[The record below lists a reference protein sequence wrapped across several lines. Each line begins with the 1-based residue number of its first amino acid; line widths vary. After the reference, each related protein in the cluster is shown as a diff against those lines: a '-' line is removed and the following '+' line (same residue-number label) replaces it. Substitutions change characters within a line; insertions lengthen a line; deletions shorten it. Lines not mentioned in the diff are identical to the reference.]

1 MWELTNAD
9 ATLPVAPDNFRFNM
23 GQSGKE
29 TASQAAEKLPFA
41 ISLVWLEGTFLI
53 TKEGAPYIWPDLARC
68 GKKPL
73 LVGARVPIVPE
84 HFRFKA
90 SISAWESSLLW
101 RGFLGRRK
109 AHALYQ
115 GTTLVVPKRPEK

>member
-41 ISLVWLEGTFLI
+41 ISVVWKEGTFLI
-53 TKEGAPYIWPDLARC
+53 TKEGAPYLARFWPDVGKRHCWLAREC
-68 GKKPL
+68 QSCL
-73 LVGARVPIVPE
+73 
-84 HFRFKA
+84 
-90 SISAWESSLLW
+90 SISGSRHLSPRGNLLCYGAFSRPSKSSCFVSGHDFS
-101 RGFLGRRK
+101 R
-109 AHALYQ
+109 AETA
-115 GTTLVVPKRPEK
+115 